1 MFVWSN
7 LYYAPIC
14 ISNTLLILRMF
25 HWSTFSIHNIHVNV
39 LLECIEFYLLVMHL
53 NNTLNVLLSSIILNI
68 IDPRVLNMSALF
80 HECNM
85 LTQMQSTVWKF
96 YHSICNAYLSII
108 VNVLFNCDCS
118 WSWYYAGIIITPAYY
133 AWRRPMRKY
142 RLLS

>member
-1 MFVWSN
+1 MLVWSN

-85 LTQMQSTVWKF
+85 LTQMQSTV
-96 YHSICNAYLSII
+96 
-108 VNVLFNCDCS
+108 
-118 WSWYYAGIIITPAYY
+118 
-133 AWRRPMRKY
+133 
-142 RLLS
+142 